1 MQIKIDAQDFWCPKQ
16 ADVWVQV
23 SYCVSESAENCVDRV
38 QGHASYCTVM
48 YLFLTLGEGKSSL
61 KFIVSNS
68 WFRRRN
74 IREILYD
81 IEGLNI

>member
-23 SYCVSESAENCVDRV
+23 SYCVSESAENCADCV

-48 YLFLTLGEGKSSL
+48 CLFLTLGEGKLSL
-61 KFIVSNS
+61 KFMVSNS
-68 WFRRRN
+68 WFRRKN
-74 IREILYD
+74 IREMLYD
-81 IEGLNI
+81 IGGLTI